1 MGSVRCSL
9 TVGPVDAPRH
19 PGSVWIEENRG
30 RLKDDFWVAANERGL
45 VSEHPTIDGL
55 IQSLEQTG
63 VCLRDVAVA
72 YISSDPV

>member
-19 PGSVWIEENRG
+19 PGSVWIEENRNQ
-30 RLKDDFWVAANERGL
+30 LQNNFWVAANERGL

-55 IQSLEQTG
+55 IQSLEQQG
-63 VCLRDVAVA
+63 IGLRDVAVA
-72 YISSDPV
+72 YISSDPR